1 MLHATWRMTL
11 SGEIPSGLAASIG
24 VLALGYGMAAL
35 LGVPAGLM
43 LGRYRLLAFTL
54 DPYVDAL
61 LAVPSL
67 LLVPVF
73 FGLFG
78 LGRETQVAVV
88 FLYSFV
94 VIVTMTRSGL
104 ATLDPAHAD
113 MARAFGASERQ
124 IFREVLL
131 PGSLPT
137 VMAGLRLG
145 IGRAVRALINA
156 EMLIGPA
163 GLGALLRQYG
173 TRFDAASV
181 YGILIVVIALA
192 LGRQLRRASGGSASE
207 SLGQLT
213 TWPSHFRAHPDRN
226 VALRVY
232 DPAKRQRR
240 LKAADRPVPA
250 NRSSKDSATRCRR
263 PTDSENSR

>member
-1 MLHATWRMTL
+1 
-11 SGEIPSGLAASIG
+11 
-24 VLALGYGMAAL
+24 MAAL

-43 LGRYRLLAFTL
+43 LGRNRPLAFTL

-67 LLVPVF
+67 LLVPIF

-78 LGRETQVAVV
+78 LGGETQVAVV

-94 VIVTMTRSGL
+94 VIVTMTKSGL
-104 ATLDPAHAD
+104 ATLDPTHAD

-131 PGSLPT
+131 PGSLPI
-137 VMAGLRLG
+137 VIAGLRLG

-156 EMLIGPA
+156 EMLIGSA
-163 GLGALLRQYG
+163 GLSALLRRYG
-173 TRFDAASV
+173 LQFDVASV

-192 LGRQLRRASGGSASE
+192 L
-207 SLGQLT
+207 
-213 TWPSHFRAHPDRN
+213 
-226 VALRVY
+226 VANYAVHLA
-232 DPAKRQRR
+232 DRR
-240 LKAADRPVPA
+240 LNHWA
-250 NRSSKDSATRCRR
+250 S
-263 PTDSENSR
+263 